1 MRFKPVS
8 CLNDRKNERV
18 NAFGL
23 VHPMPRCYL
32 CSKLIPVEQRSLRR
46 RVRIGEIE
54 KKKYGSERARFVQ
67 SQYGMRVVCK
77 ACAAFQDH
85 RARQRELLDLHLF
98 LTGVVVIGVL
108 SLAFWIL

>member
-1 MRFKPVS
+1 
-8 CLNDRKNERV
+8 
-18 NAFGL
+18 
-23 VHPMPRCYL
+23 MPRCYL
-32 CSKLIPVEQRSLRR
+32 CSKLIPFEERPLRR

-85 RARQRELLDLHLF
+85 RARQRELFDLHLL
-98 LTGVVVIGVL
+98 LTGLVVIGGL
-108 SLAFWIL
+108 FLAFWVL